1 MTHSLQDLFN
11 ELKQIAETMESTQD
25 LDLAMASYKRA
36 ILVGKSLQAGLQVT
50 QQNIK
55 ILNKEA
61 PWETQDD

>member
-25 LDLAMASYKRA
+25 LDLAMASYERA
-36 ILVGKSLQAGLQVT
+36 ILVGKSLQAGLQVA